1 LADDL
6 DDGRRKGTSPLGG
19 GHQGNESD
27 ARRPAIE
34 LVVLL
39 ASAGGLNALSFVLRD
54 LPANLPVAV
63 VVQQHLGA

>member
-1 LADDL
+1 
-6 DDGRRKGTSPLGG
+6 
-19 GHQGNESD
+19 
-27 ARRPAIE
+27 
-34 LVVLL
+34 VVLL